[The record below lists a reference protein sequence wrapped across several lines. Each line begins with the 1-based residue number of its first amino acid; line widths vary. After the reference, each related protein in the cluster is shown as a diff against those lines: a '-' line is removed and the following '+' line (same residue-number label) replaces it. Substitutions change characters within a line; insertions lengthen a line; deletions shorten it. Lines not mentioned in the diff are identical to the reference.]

1 MIDFAKT
8 IPSVGVADV
17 PYKLKNKLHVSART
31 FRLTRKNSRTSR
43 SDSSLDYT
51 NVIGRHA
58 VAAAVLPKKK
68 KRRKKRTEYS
78 YIYIRT
84 VSEIINKLYDVNP
97 VGEFRFHVLPSMQLD
112 KFTTGSKLNRSL
124 IKYGIHRQSVVSNRD
139 FTLNSCNLASCYC
152 IIRIGVSYAHRF
164 PSLYLLGFHVDLY

>member
-8 IPSVGVADV
+8 IPSAGVADV

-51 NVIGRHA
+51 NVIGRPA
-58 VAAAVLPKKK
+58 VTAAVLPKKK
-68 KRRKKRTEYS
+68 EKRSKYF

-139 FTLNSCNLASCYC
+139 FTLNSRNLASCYC
-152 IIRIGVSYAHRF
+152 IIRVGVSYTHRF